1 MVQQDNLRAARK
13 GSVLATKAV
22 EMQGKDVVLAAK
34 AVEEG
39 TGNHHHLV
47 GPVEP
52 EQLSDLREAEEEK
65 RPAMLL

>member
-1 MVQQDNLRAARK
+1 
-13 GSVLATKAV
+13 
-22 EMQGKDVVLAAK
+22 MQGKDVVLAAK